1 MSVSARSCRG
11 TAPGGGWRFRFAVG
25 GRIIGAIS
33 FVSTRED
40 RLWPEET
47 VSRLH
52 LVAQMFSNVLAR
64 K

>member
-1 MSVSARSCRG
+1 
-11 TAPGGGWRFRFAVG
+11 
-25 GRIIGAIS
+25 
-33 FVSTRED
+33 VSTRED